1 MANVN
6 LKTMEVA
13 ELLALRGEIDAALED
28 RSRALR
34 DQLAQLEKATGRTTK
49 AAPGQ
54 RSSTLKGIKVPP
66 KFVGPN
72 GETWAGRGARPKWL
86 AELLEAGH
94 AIEEFAVG
102 ETGAEDEAPEEE
114 AAPRAK
120 RGAARKGARRR
131 K

>member
-1 MANVN
+1 MAPVN
-6 LKTMEVA
+6 LKAMEVD
-13 ELLALRGEIDAALED
+13 ELVALRSEIDAALEE
-28 RSRALR
+28 RSRGLR
-34 DQLAQLEKATGRTTK
+34 EQLTQLEKATGRTAK
-49 AAPGQ
+49 VPGQ
-54 RSSTLKGIKVPP
+54 RTSVLKGIKVPP

-72 GETWAGRGARPKWL
+72 GESWAGRGARPKWL

-102 ETGAEDEAPEEE
+102 GNGVEEE
-114 AAPRAK
+114 AREEKAAPRAK